1 MMPLKIFRHGEVNKG
16 ATMRPLFRDTDREPP
31 GESGR
36 TIIKGGNRVA
46 VISQV
51 LVPVLVLLIV
61 ILLLLLVTMY
71 SDTTRPTT
79 AQDRRVQSG
88 AGRVA

>member
-51 LVPVLVLLIV
+51 P
-61 ILLLLLVTMY
+61 
-71 SDTTRPTT
+71 SC
-79 AQDRRVQSG
+79 S
-88 AGRVA
+88 